1 MGVELDPRY
10 QIEAYDAIQ
19 SSIKETGKAGIVLP
33 TGTGKTYL
41 ALKLIEDN
49 LDKDQILYVSPS
61 PTINVQVRKKIKEIY
76 PKEEAEQI
84 LSKVKFVTYSGL
96 DKRFKHDKFDM
107 KEYNSDVIV
116 LDEVHRSGAE
126 DWGKAVD
133 YLLETN
139 SNAQVLG
146 MTATPLRS
154 DGQNMIEK
162 RFGETAYELKLS
174 EAVARGILT
183 LPTYISS
190 RYIFEEDI
198 LSLQEKIDSIED
210 KKKKQEFQEKL
221 DKAKKSVENA
231 SGVKEIL
238 KKHMKD
244 GKWLVFCNP
253 GDNIEELQ
261 EQAKKEG
268 WFDEINENQT
278 FLTVES
284 TRTDSENDMALRTFE
299 RKGGDDLRIL
309 YSKNMLNEGI
319 HDEEITG
326 EIMLRPTKSYILFTQ
341 QLGRIL
347 SKDRPEE
354 PIVLDL
360 VGNIKYFKEFRLEI
374 QNIIREGIERGD
386 TRYNEKILEQ
396 FKILEEQE
404 DFIQVFEEIEAS
416 IEEYMSKTSI
426 QKTLDILEALKK
438 EGIDVTKIQKT
449 TLNHNHDNKTR
460 STYLYEVVPLEIIEK
475 LNLDSNYKIGRQIS
489 SMLEVYKGNRDDRT
503 ISEGDIKRIQAL
515 GFEIEE
521 KRAIT
526 ETLDILEILKN
537 EGVDLNKEIQQ
548 TKTESGKTR
557 GTLLYEIHNKRIE
570 EIITK
575 YNLDRQFPIGDKIY
589 YMMKAFKGT
598 SDKTITDEER
608 ARVKNLGFDM
618 RTTTEKT
625 LDILEML
632 QAEEIDVAKIQ
643 KNKKVNGKMRY
654 TYLHEVVPNEIIEKI
669 GLDPNEKI
677 GGSLTT
683 IKKGYRRDAKVEMT
697 DEQRKKIEDMGLVTE
712 LDKRVAE
719 QNLLKKKQAET
730 KKLKSEVQQE
740 LDKQNKDKDIGDADE

>member
-1 MGVELDPRY
+1 MGVELDSRY
-10 QIEAYDAIQ
+10 QVEAYDAIQ
-19 SSIKETGKAGIVLP
+19 SSIKETGKAGVVLP

-61 PTINVQVRKKIKEIY
+61 PTINVQVRKKIREIY
-76 PKEEAEQI
+76 PKEEAERI

-96 DKRFKHDKFDM
+96 DKRFKNDKFDM
-107 KEYNSDVIV
+107 QEYNSDVII

-162 RFGETAYELKLS
+162 RFGEVAYELKLS

-183 LPTYISS
+183 IPTYISS

-198 LSLQEKIDSIED
+198 QNLQEKIDSIED
-210 KKKKQEFQEKL
+210 ENIKKEFQEKL

-231 SGVKEIL
+231 NGIKEIL
-238 KKHMKD
+238 GKHMKD

-261 EQAKKEG
+261 AQAIQEG

-278 FLTVES
+278 FLRVES

-299 RKGGDDLRIL
+299 RKGRDDLRIL

-326 EIMLRPTKSYILFTQ
+326 EIMLRPTKSYIVFIQ

-404 DFIQVFEEIEAS
+404 DFIQAFEKIEES
-416 IEEYMSKTSI
+416 IEEYMSKGAI
-426 QKTLDILEALKK
+426 EKTVEILEKLQTEK
-438 EGIDVTKIQKT
+438 IDVTKIQKT
-449 TLNHNHDNKTR
+449 TLNHNAENKTR

-475 LNLDSNYKIGRQIS
+475 LGLDSNYKIGQQIS
-489 SMLEVYKGNRDDRT
+489 AMLEVYRGKRNDRK
-503 ISEGDIKRIQAL
+503 ISEDISQRIQYL
-515 GFEIEE
+515 GFKLKE
-521 KRAIT
+521 KSSIT
-526 ETLDILEILKN
+526 ETLEILEILKN

-548 TKTESGKTR
+548 TKTENNQTR
-557 GTLLYEIHNKRIE
+557 GTFLYEVDNKRIE
-570 EIITK
+570 EIIK
-575 YNLDRQFPIGDKIY
+575 KHNLDRDFPIGDKLY
-589 YMMKAFKGT
+589 YMMKAYKGT

-608 ARVKNLGFDM
+608 GRVRKLEFDM
-618 RTTTEKT
+618 RSTTERT

-632 QAEEIDVAKIQ
+632 QKEGIDVSKIQ
-643 KNKKVNGKMRY
+643 KNKRVNGKMRC
-654 TYLHEVVPNEIIEKI
+654 TYMYEVIPMEIIEKL
-669 GLDPNEKI
+669 GLNPEDTI
-677 GGSLTT
+677 GGLLTT
-683 IKKGYRRDAKVEMT
+683 IRRGYRREIKVEMT
-697 DEQRKKIEDMGLVTE
+697 EEQRNKIEEMSLVTE
-712 LDKRVAE
+712 LDKKVAE
-719 QNLLKKKQAET
+719 QNRLKKKQEET
-730 KKLKSEVQQE
+730 RKLKSKVKQE
-740 LDKQNKDKDIGDADE
+740 LDKQNGSKDLGDSDA

>member
-1 MGVELDPRY
+1 MGLELDSRY
-10 QIEAYDAIQ
+10 QVEAYDEIQ
-19 SSIKETGKAGIVLP
+19 SSIKEIGKAGVVLP

-49 LDKDQILYVSPS
+49 LDKNQIIYISPS
-61 PTINVQVRKKIKEIY
+61 PTINVQVRKKIREIY
-76 PKEEAEQI
+76 PKEEAERI

-107 KEYNSDVIV
+107 QEYNADIII

-139 SNAQVLG
+139 NSAQVLG

-162 RFGETAYELKLS
+162 RFGDVAYELKLS

-198 LSLQEKIDSIED
+198 QSLQEKIDNIDDES
-210 KKKKQEFQEKL
+210 KKKEFQEKL
-221 DKAKKSVENA
+221 DKAKKAVENA

-253 GDNIEELQ
+253 GDDIEKLQ
-261 EQAKKEG
+261 KQARQEG
-268 WFDEINENQT
+268 WFDEINKNQT

-284 TRTDSENDMALRTFE
+284 RRTDYENDIALRTFE
-299 RKGGDDLRIL
+299 RKGGEDLRIL

-347 SKDRPEE
+347 SKDRPET

-374 QNIIREGIERGD
+374 QEIIRQGIKRGD

-404 DFIQVFEEIEAS
+404 DFIQAFEEIEAS
-416 IEEYMSKTSI
+416 IEEYMSKSSI
-426 QKTLDILEALKK
+426 E
-438 EGIDVTKIQKT
+438 
-449 TLNHNHDNKTR
+449 
-460 STYLYEVVPLEIIEK
+460 
-475 LNLDSNYKIGRQIS
+475 
-489 SMLEVYKGNRDDRT
+489 
-503 ISEGDIKRIQAL
+503 
-515 GFEIEE
+515 
-521 KRAIT
+521 
-526 ETLDILEILKN
+526 ETLDILEILK
-537 EGVDLNKEIQQ
+537 EHGLDITKIQSQ
-548 TKTESGKTR
+548 VTENGKIRT
-557 GTLLYEIHNKRIE
+557 TYLYEIENDNIE
-570 EIITK
+570 QIIGELG
-575 YNLDRQFPIGDKIY
+575 LDRNYPIG
-589 YMMKAFKGT
+589 
-598 SDKTITDEER
+598 
-608 ARVKNLGFDM
+608 
-618 RTTTEKT
+618 
-625 LDILEML
+625 
-632 QAEEIDVAKIQ
+632 AKIRQ
-643 KNKKVNGKMRY
+643 MVGAYRGTRTRKNNR
-654 TYLHEVVPNEIIEKI
+654 I
-669 GLDPNEKI
+669 
-677 GGSLTT
+677 
-683 IKKGYRRDAKVEMT
+683 R
-697 DEQRKKIEDMGLVTE
+697 
-712 LDKRVAE
+712 
-719 QNLLKKKQAET
+719 
-730 KKLKSEVQQE
+730 
-740 LDKQNKDKDIGDADE
+740 

>member
-1 MGVELDPRY
+1 MGIELDTRY
-10 QIEAYDAIQ
+10 QVEAYDAIQ
-19 SSIKETGKAGIVLP
+19 SSIKETGKAGVVLP

-49 LDKDQILYVSPS
+49 LDKNKILYVSPS
-61 PTINVQVRKKIKEIY
+61 PTINVQVRKKIREIY
-76 PKEEAEQI
+76 PKEEAEKI

-96 DKRFKHDKFDM
+96 DKRFKHDKSDM
-107 KEYNSDVIV
+107 QEYNADVII

-139 SNAQVLG
+139 SSAQVLG

-162 RFGETAYELKLS
+162 RFGEVAYELKLS

-183 LPTYISS
+183 IPTYISS

-198 LSLQEKIDSIED
+198 QNLQEKIDSIED
-210 KKKKQEFQEKL
+210 ENIKKEFQEKL

-231 SGVKEIL
+231 SGIKEIL
-238 KKHMKD
+238 GKHMKD

-261 EQAKKEG
+261 AQAIQEG

-278 FLTVES
+278 FLRVES
-284 TRTDSENDMALRTFE
+284 TRTDSENDMTLRTFE
-299 RKGGDDLRIL
+299 RKGREDLRIL

-319 HDEEITG
+319 HDEDIAG

-347 SKDRPEE
+347 SKDRPET

-360 VGNIKYFKEFRLEI
+360 VGNIRYFKEFRLEI

-404 DFIQVFEEIEAS
+404 DFIQAFEQIEES
-416 IEEYMSKTSI
+416 IEEYMSKGAI
-426 QKTLDILEALKK
+426 EKTVEILEKLQTEK
-438 EGIDVTKIQKT
+438 IDVTKIQKT
-449 TLNHNHDNKTR
+449 TLNHNAENKTR

-475 LNLDSNYKIGRQIS
+475 LGLDSNYKIGQQIS
-489 SMLEVYKGNRDDRT
+489 AMLEVYRGKRNDRK
-503 ISEGDIKRIQAL
+503 ISEDISQRIQYL
-515 GFEIEE
+515 GFKLKE
-521 KRAIT
+521 KSSIT
-526 ETLDILEILKN
+526 ETLEILEILKN

-548 TKTESGKTR
+548 TKTENNQTR
-557 GTLLYEIHNKRIE
+557 GTFLYEVDNKRIE
-570 EIITK
+570 EIIK
-575 YNLDRQFPIGDKIY
+575 KHNLDRDFPIGDKLY
-589 YMMKAFKGT
+589 YMMKAYKGT

-608 ARVKNLGFDM
+608 GRVRKLEFDM
-618 RTTTEKT
+618 RSTTERT

-632 QAEEIDVAKIQ
+632 QKEGIDVSKIQ
-643 KNKKVNGKMRY
+643 KNKRVNGKMRC
-654 TYLHEVVPNEIIEKI
+654 TYMYEVIPMEIIEKL
-669 GLDPNEKI
+669 GLNPEDTI
-677 GGSLTT
+677 GGLLTT
-683 IKKGYRRDAKVEMT
+683 IRRGYRREIKVEMT
-697 DEQRKKIEDMGLVTE
+697 EEQRNKIEEMSLVTE
-712 LDKRVAE
+712 LDKKVAE
-719 QNLLKKKQAET
+719 QNRLKKKQEET
-730 KKLKSEVQQE
+730 RKLKSKVKQE
-740 LDKQNKDKDIGDADE
+740 LDKQNGSKDLGDSDA